1 MQRSVLHDALQIRGP
16 SLATKSL
23 GPGSAEQREERC
35 AASGTPAVIR
45 ANHFMKNRSD
55 LPTCQVPFLKYSAF
69 QKCQITLKRFPSCPD
84 KRGVARTCR
93 TRGGMRWTRAASLT
107 KKAACGRQSRGGLAP
122 RRWCLVYG
130 KQFPWARVANKPGT
144 PRRPRRSC

>member
-55 LPTCQVPFLKYSAF
+55 LPTCQVSFLKIFCFPEMPNHPKAF
-69 QKCQITLKRFPSCPD
+69 SILSRQKGRCANVSNAGRDAMDAGDFLDEESCL
-84 KRGVARTCR
+84 RT
-93 TRGGMRWTRAASLT
+93 A
-107 KKAACGRQSRGGLAP
+107 K
-122 RRWCLVYG
+122 
-130 KQFPWARVANKPGT
+130 PWGPGT
-144 PRRPRRSC
+144 PTLVSSLWKAISIGEGG